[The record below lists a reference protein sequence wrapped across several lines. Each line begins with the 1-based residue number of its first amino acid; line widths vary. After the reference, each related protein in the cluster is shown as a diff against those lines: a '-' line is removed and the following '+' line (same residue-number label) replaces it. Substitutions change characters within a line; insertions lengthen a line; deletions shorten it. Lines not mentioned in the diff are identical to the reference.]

1 MELLKKI
8 FHWILIV
15 VGALYLIVCIMVFVY
30 PQLFFYAPSSTRSD
44 INNAHRYGYK
54 AQEVTYNSKDGTPL
68 FAWYTKPLRGQ
79 HKVIVFMHGNSY
91 NIEEFYYKLKTFADI
106 GYGTLMPEYRGFGGV
121 KGWINQTNLEADAIA
136 AVEYLYS
143 QGYNNEDIYI
153 YGMSL
158 GSHMAVN
165 TVYRLQKQKKQ
176 PFAGLILEV
185 PFDSLL
191 NVAKMVVPVPMPF
204 ELIMR
209 DKYDNLAMIE
219 DIESPILIMGGSID
233 PTVPVDLAQNLYN
246 YAPEPKKL
254 IIYANGK
261 HSNLYNFRN
270 DLDILDWINAN
281 ENGWLT
287 LDEESLD

>member
-8 FHWILIV
+8 FHWFLIV

-68 FAWYTKPLRGQ
+68 FAWYTKPQRGQ

-121 KGWINQTNLEADAIA
+121 KGWINQANLEADAIA

-143 QGYNNEDIYI
+143 QGYKI
-153 YGMSL
+153 GRA
-158 GSHMAVN
+158 HV
-165 TVYRLQKQKKQ
+165 
-176 PFAGLILEV
+176 
-185 PFDSLL
+185 
-191 NVAKMVVPVPMPF
+191 
-204 ELIMR
+204 
-209 DKYDNLAMIE
+209 
-219 DIESPILIMGGSID
+219 
-233 PTVPVDLAQNLYN
+233 
-246 YAPEPKKL
+246 
-254 IIYANGK
+254 
-261 HSNLYNFRN
+261 
-270 DLDILDWINAN
+270 
-281 ENGWLT
+281 
-287 LDEESLD
+287 

>member
-1 MELLKKI
+1 M
-8 FHWILIV
+8 
-15 VGALYLIVCIMVFVY
+15 
-30 PQLFFYAPSSTRSD
+30 
-44 INNAHRYGYK
+44 
-54 AQEVTYNSKDGTPL
+54 
-68 FAWYTKPLRGQ
+68 
-79 HKVIVFMHGNSY
+79 
-91 NIEEFYYKLKTFADI
+91 
-106 GYGTLMPEYRGFGGV
+106 
-121 KGWINQTNLEADAIA
+121 
-136 AVEYLYS
+136 
-143 QGYNNEDIYI
+143 
-153 YGMSL
+153 
-158 GSHMAVN
+158 
-165 TVYRLQKQKKQ
+165 
-176 PFAGLILEV
+176 